1 MRVEALAYLPFLDHA
16 DSSPDLFF
24 SHPFAS
30 CTRTASIL
38 CDKLQPEMTLMI
50 VIMMMIMMIVMIVM
64 IVMMIVIMMMMMM
77 MMMMLVIVMIAV
89 IMMVMM

>member
-30 CTRTASIL
+30 RTRTASIL
-38 CDKLQPEMTLMI
+38 CDQLQPEMTLMI
-50 VIMMMIMMIVMIVM
+50 VIVMMIMMIVMIVM

-77 MMMMLVIVMIAV
+77 MMMLVIVMIAV